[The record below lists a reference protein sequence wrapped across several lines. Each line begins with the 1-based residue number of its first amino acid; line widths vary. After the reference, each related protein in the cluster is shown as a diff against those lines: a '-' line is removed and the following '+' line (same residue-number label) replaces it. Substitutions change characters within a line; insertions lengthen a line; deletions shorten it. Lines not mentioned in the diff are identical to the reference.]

1 LKDLDDKMS
10 DEDKADLSSR
20 MEAVREALKG
30 TDAGAIDSTKQQLA
44 EALQRVGTKA
54 YEPTPGGGDGSAGG
68 NGAAAGEQPAEEEG
82 ETIEGE
88 YKEV

>member
-1 LKDLDDKMS
+1 MS
-10 DEDKADLSSR
+10 DDDKADLNSR

-54 YEPTPGGGDGSAGG
+54 YEATPGGGDGSAGG
-68 NGAAAGEQPAEEEG
+68 NGAAGGEQPAEEEG